1 MSLPPNADLSKI
13 PAMKPPPGVTPN
25 FINPPSIG
33 NTIIVVNV
41 VFLTLMLGFVILRI
55 YTKGVLT
62 RSLGWDDCKQIDK
75 PT

>member
-1 MSLPPNADLSKI
+1 MSLPSNADLSKI
-13 PAMKPPPGVTPN
+13 PAMKPSSGVTPN

-33 NTIIVVNV
+33 NAIIVVNV

-55 YTKGVLT
+55 YTKGVFT

-75 PT
+75 FI